1 MMRGKNLEDPFFQQ
15 ESKQTNMKKS
25 AQKTKATTQKFIE
38 ILDIVDNIVLLSS
51 GNACSAIEVQATNF
65 ALLSQEEQNVRVL
78 SYSSLLNSLSFSI
91 QVFIRS
97 KKIDIS
103 SYLRLL
109 DTEVE
114 KSQNQLLKGQIKLY
128 KDFVQDLI
136 RANVVLDKKFYIVVP
151 YTGLES
157 GMNMSRDNFFL
168 SARAKLSMKAESLHA
183 MLRRMN
189 LSAKT
194 LNKEELVKLFHEIYN
209 GDFDQIDK
217 IAQNIKYPFVKREI
231 V

>member
-1 MMRGKNLEDPFFQQ
+1 
-15 ESKQTNMKKS
+15 MKKP

-38 ILDIVDNIVLLSS
+38 ILDIADNVVMLAS
-51 GNACSAIEVQATNF
+51 GNACSIIEVQATNF

-103 SYLRLL
+103 SYLKLL
-109 DTEVE
+109 DEEVA
-114 KSQNQLLKGQIKLY
+114 KSQNQLLKNQIKLY
-128 KDFVQDLI
+128 KDFVADLVKTN
-136 RANVVLDKKFYIVVP
+136 AVLDKKFYIAIP

-157 GMNMSRDNFFL
+157 GIGMSRDNFFL
-168 SARAKLSMKAESLHA
+168 SAKAKLATKLESLHA

-194 LNKEELVKLFHEIYN
+194 MDKEALVKLFHEIYN
-209 GDFDQIDK
+209 GDFEQIDK
-217 IAQNIKYPFVKREI
+217 IAQNIKYPFVKKAI
-231 V
+231 A

>member
-1 MMRGKNLEDPFFQQ
+1 MQ
-15 ESKQTNMKKS
+15 EINMKNS

-38 ILDIVDNIVLLSS
+38 ILDIMDNVVLLSS
-51 GNACSAIEVQATNF
+51 GNACLVIEVQATNF

-78 SYSSLLNSLSFSI
+78 SYSSLLNSLSFPI

-109 DTEVE
+109 DSEVE
-114 KSQNQLLKGQIKLY
+114 KSQNQLLKNQIKLY
-128 KDFVQDLI
+128 KDFVQELV
-136 RANVVLDKKFYIVVP
+136 RVNAVLDKKFYIAIP

-157 GMNMSRDNFFL
+157 GIGMGRDNFFL
-168 SARAKLSMKAESLHA
+168 SAKSKLATKAESLHA

-209 GDFDQIDK
+209 GDFEQVDK
-217 IAQNIKYPFVKREI
+217 IAQNIKYPFVKRTI

>member
-1 MMRGKNLEDPFFQQ
+1 
-15 ESKQTNMKKS
+15 MKKS

-38 ILDIVDNIVLLSS
+38 ILDIVDDIVLLTS
-51 GNACSAIEVQATNF
+51 GNACSVIEVQATNF
-65 ALLSQEEQNVRVL
+65 ALLSQEEQSVKVL
-78 SYSSLLNSLSFSI
+78 AYSSLLNSLSFSI

-109 DTEVE
+109 DTEME
-114 KSQNQLLKGQIKLY
+114 KSQNQLLKSHIKLY
-128 KDFVQDLI
+128 KDFVQELVKV
-136 RANVVLDKKFYIVVP
+136 NVVLDKKFYIAIP

-157 GMNMSRDNFFL
+157 GLSVNRDNFFL
-168 SARAKLSMKAESLHA
+168 SAKAKLSIKTESLHA
-183 MLRRMN
+183 MFRRMN

-194 LNKEELVKLFHEIYN
+194 LNKEELVKMFHEIYN
-209 GDFDQIDK
+209 GDFEQINQV
-217 IAQNIKYPFVKREI
+217 AQNIKYPFVKRET

>member
-1 MMRGKNLEDPFFQQ
+1 M
-15 ESKQTNMKKS
+15 S

-38 ILDIVDNIVLLSS
+38 ILDIVDNIVLLTS
-51 GNACSAIEVQATNF
+51 GNACSIIEVQATNF

-103 SYLRLL
+103 SYLKLL
-109 DTEVE
+109 NEEVE
-114 KSQNQLLKGQIKLY
+114 KSQNQLLRQQIRLY
-128 KDFVQDLI
+128 KDFVQELVKV
-136 RANVVLDKKFYIVVP
+136 NVVLDKKFYIVVP

-157 GMNMSRDNFFL
+157 GMGLSRDNLFL
-168 SARAKLSMKAESLHA
+168 SAKAKLSIKVESLHA

-194 LNKEELVKLFHEIYN
+194 LSKEELVKLFHEIYN
-209 GDFDQIDK
+209 GDFEQIDK
-217 IAQNIKYPFVKREI
+217 IAQNIKYPVVKRETI
-231 V
+231 